1 MKTGSKNR
9 EGWEALLDDLEQ
21 RRTSVH
27 RMGGPEKL
35 AKHHGDGRLDAR
47 QRIDEL
53 VDSGTFIEL
62 GTFAGG
68 LARGS
73 LASVP
78 ADALIAGMAKI
89 EGRPVLVGSED
100 FTSKGG
106 SIGLGTHAK
115 RLRLALLAA
124 QERIPLIMLLEG
136 AGERTTNALER
147 YPHAPNDLQALA
159 RLAGTV
165 PTVAVVM
172 GASAGHGALTAML
185 MDFVVMVEGATI
197 FSAGPPLVEAATGER
212 VTKEQLGGTDVHV
225 RRSGV
230 SHNSATDDRGALSMV
245 RRYLS
250 YLPLNAWERPPR
262 QTPAS
267 DGKRRLEDLVD
278 LIPPNP
284 AKAYDARK
292 LVEML
297 ADVDSL
303 FELQPSFGEAIIT
316 AFARLGGRP
325 VALLANQPIVK
336 AGTIDRE
343 AAEKAARFLEISD
356 AFHLPVVFL
365 ADNPGIMA
373 GRAAECAGTLRN
385 AARMYAAQARLR
397 SPKLHVTVRKAY
409 GFGSSLMA
417 MNPFDRQT
425 ISLAFPGA
433 TLGAM
438 PAHGGGTA
446 SGADSTTQEA
456 LDTAEWG
463 GPWATADTMSFDE
476 VIDPRELR
484 NVLLDALELTF
495 GRETQDVMPRPG
507 GIRP

>member
-373 GRAAECAGTLRN
+373 GTAAECSGTLRS

-425 ISLAFPGA
+425 IGLAFPGA

-438 PAHGGGTA
+438 PAHGGGAA

-456 LDTAEWG
+456 LDAAEWG

-484 NVLLDALELTF
+484 NVLLDALELAS